1 MLNQEQKEKIA
12 SVAKILVGKPYV
24 YGTGPEKAPNEFDCS
39 SFIQYLYKQV
49 GILLPR
55 STILQA
61 GDKQGTEVKVS
72 PDYSNLEPGDLLF
85 MRGNQGYYND
95 NFFPNREIYI
105 GHIAIYVGNGEI
117 VHAKESVGHVVLQ
130 KLSDLVSTPK
140 SAIVLAK
147 RY

>member
-12 SVAKILVGKPYV
+12 GAAKTLVGKPYV
-24 YGTGPEKAPNEFDCS
+24 YGTGPDKAPNEFDCS

-61 GDKQGTEVKVS
+61 GDKQGSEIKVS
-72 PDYSNLEPGDLLF
+72 PDYSNFEPGDLLF
-85 MRGNQGYYND
+85 MRGTQGYYND
-95 NFFPNREIYI
+95 NFFPNREICI
-105 GHIAIYVGNGEI
+105 GHIAVYVGNGEV
-117 VHAKESVGHVVLQ
+117 VHARESVGHVALQ
-130 KLSDLVSTPK
+130 KLSDLVSIPK
-140 SAIVLAK
+140 FGIVLAK